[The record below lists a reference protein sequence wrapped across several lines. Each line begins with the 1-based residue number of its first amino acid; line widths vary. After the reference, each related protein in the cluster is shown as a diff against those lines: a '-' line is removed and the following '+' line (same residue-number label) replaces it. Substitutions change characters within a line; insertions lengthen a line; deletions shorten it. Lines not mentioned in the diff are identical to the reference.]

1 LRAPAASVGLPTEE
15 LWRLLVFPKRDAT
28 PVLFRSRPKAQRLML
43 SSSQHGPQ
51 SEGVEGKRDGDQD
64 WSRRARLRVQYLK
77 DPPLSKRNDRILY
90 ATENICAAPG
100 SFRML
105 LSYMTF
111 VA

>member
-1 LRAPAASVGLPTEE
+1 MVPQIGSVE
-15 LWRLLVFPKRDAT
+15 R
-28 PVLFRSRPKAQRLML
+28 
-43 SSSQHGPQ
+43 
-51 SEGVEGKRDGDQD
+51 KRDGEQD

-77 DPPLSKRNDRILY
+77 DPPLSKRNDRILD

-111 VA
+111 VS